1 MIGKLLCLFL
11 VVPRPVACF
20 RGADNLEEELGDFR
34 SEIKLGT
41 DPYDVVE
48 KCAVLA
54 RAKHYKMFAL
64 GKDGLCLSGAD
75 TQNKYHISGTAN
87 RAADCK
93 DGIGKGDSIF
103 VYSLG

>member
-54 RAKHYKMFAL
+54 YAKQYKMFAL
-64 GKDGLCLSGAD
+64 GKDGLSILK
-75 TQNKYHISGTAN
+75 TNTISIVRRMERTVKTVSAKEIV
-87 RAADCK
+87 CSF
-93 DGIGKGDSIF
+93 IP
-103 VYSLG
+103 

>member
-54 RAKHYKMFAL
+54 HAKQYKMFAL

-75 TQNKYHISGTAN
+75 TQNKYHITRTAN
-87 RAADCK
+87 GTDCK
-93 DGIGKGDSIF
+93 DGIGKGDSMF

>member
-1 MIGKLLCLFL
+1 M
-11 VVPRPVACF
+11 VTPRRVACF
-20 RGADNLEEELGDFR
+20 RGAHNLQEVLDDFR

-41 DPYDVVE
+41 ADIYDVVE
-48 KCAVLA
+48 NCSELA

-75 TQNKYHISGTAN
+75 TQNKYHINGTAN
-87 RAADCK
+87 KADCK
-93 DGIGKGDSIF
+93 DGIGKGDSMF

>member
-11 VVPRPVACF
+11 VVLRPVACF
-20 RGADNLEEELGDFR
+20 RGADNLEEELGDFK

-54 RAKHYKMFAL
+54 RAKQYKMFAL
-64 GKDGLCLSGAD
+64 GKDSLCLSGAD
-75 TQNKYHISGTAN
+75 TQNKYHINRTAN
-87 RAADCK
+87 GTDCK
-93 DGIGKGDSIF
+93 DGIGKGDSMF
-103 VYSLG
+103 VYALG

>member
-34 SEIKLGT
+34 SEIQLGT

-54 RAKHYKMFAL
+54 HAK
-64 GKDGLCLSGAD
+64 
-75 TQNKYHISGTAN
+75 
-87 RAADCK
+87 
-93 DGIGKGDSIF
+93 
-103 VYSLG
+103 

>member
-1 MIGKLLCLFL
+1 MIGKLLCLFF
-11 VVPRPVACF
+11 VVPRPVECF
-20 RGADNLEEELGDFR
+20 RGADNLEEELGDFT

-54 RAKHYKMFAL
+54 HAKQYKMFAL

-75 TQNKYHISGTAN
+75 TQNKYHINGTAN
-87 RAADCK
+87 KVDCK
-93 DGIGKGDSIF
+93 DGIGKGNSMF

>member
-1 MIGKLLCLFL
+1 MK
-11 VVPRPVACF
+11 
-20 RGADNLEEELGDFR
+20 
-34 SEIKLGT
+34 
-41 DPYDVVE
+41 

-75 TQNKYHISGTAN
+75 TQNKYHINGTVN
-87 RAADCK
+87 KADCK
-93 DGIGKGDSIF
+93 DGIGNGDSMF

>member
-11 VVPRPVACF
+11 VVPRPVAF

-54 RAKHYKMFAL
+54 HSKQYKMFAL

-75 TQNKYHISGTAN
+75 TQNKYHINGAVN
-87 RAADCK
+87 KADCK
-93 DGIGKGDSIF
+93 DGIGKGDSMF

>member
-1 MIGKLLCLFL
+1 MIGKLLCLSL

-20 RGADNLEEELGDFR
+20 RGADNLEEELGDFT

-75 TQNKYHISGTAN
+75 TQNKYHINGAVN
-87 RAADCK
+87 KADCK
-93 DGIGKGDSIF
+93 DGIGKGDSMF

>member
-20 RGADNLEEELGDFR
+20 RGASNLEEKLDDFK

-48 KCAVLA
+48 KCAELA

-75 TQNKYHISGTAN
+75 TQNKYHINGTAN
-87 RAADCK
+87 KADCK
-93 DGIGKGDSIF
+93 DGIGKGDSMF

>member
-1 MIGKLLCLFL
+1 M
-11 VVPRPVACF
+11 ACF
-20 RGADNLEEELGDFR
+20 RGADNLEEELGDFT

-54 RAKHYKMFAL
+54 RAKQYKMFAL

-87 RAADCK
+87 WADCK
-93 DGIGKGDSIF
+93 DGISKGNSMF

>member
-20 RGADNLEEELGDFR
+20 RGAGNLEEELGDFR

-54 RAKHYKMFAL
+54 HAKQYKMFAL

-75 TQNKYHISGTAN
+75 TQNKYHISGTKGAE
-87 RAADCK
+87 RK